1 MLKIKQA
8 LPSDASLLLAL
19 SRRALDAEC
28 AANPLLSALR
38 RGAPE
43 PDFSG
48 LDALIAYEDSQ
59 PVGFLAFTG
68 AFDGAFGDCKGV
80 ILPCTA
86 AFSAGAGAQRL
97 RRALLRPDPPREN
110 AQGAPAALRRAPRG
124 KA

>member
-8 LPSDASLLLAL
+8 LPSEASLLLAL

-48 LDALIAYEDSQ
+48 LDALIAYEDRQ
-59 PVGFLAFTG
+59 PVGFLPSRVRLTAHLAT
-68 AFDGAFGDCKGV
+68 AKGF

-86 AFSAGAGAQRL
+86 AFSAGAARNGRC
-97 RRALLRPDPPREN
+97 RRCWALPSP
-110 AQGAPAALRRAPRG
+110 APPRG

>member
-8 LPSDASLLLAL
+8 LPSEASLLLAL

-59 PVGFLAFTG
+59 PVGFLSFTG
-68 AFDGAFGDCKGV
+68 AFDGAFGDCKGGYSP
-80 ILPCTA
+80 LHGGFFGGSWCSA
-86 AFSAGAGAQRL
+86 ASAL
-97 RRALLRPDPPREN
+97 LLRPDPPREN
-110 AQGAPAALRRAPRG
+110 AQGVPAALRRAPRG

>member
-28 AANPLLSALR
+28 AAHPLLS
-38 RGAPE
+38 APE

-80 ILPCTA
+80 YSPLHGGFFGGSWCSA
-86 AFSAGAGAQRL
+86 ASA
-97 RRALLRPDPPREN
+97 RA
-110 AQGAPAALRRAPRG
+110 AAT
-124 KA
+124 

>member
-28 AANPLLSALR
+28 AANPLLSVLR

-80 ILPCTA
+80 YSPLHGGFFGGSWCSAVSARA
-86 AFSAGAGAQRL
+86 AAT
-97 RRALLRPDPPREN
+97 
-110 AQGAPAALRRAPRG
+110 
-124 KA
+124 

>member
-19 SRRALDAEC
+19 SRRA
-28 AANPLLSALR
+28 
-38 RGAPE
+38 PE

-59 PVGFLAFTG
+59 PAGYLVSRVRLTARSVTAKGF
-68 AFDGAFGDCKGV
+68 
-80 ILPCTA
+80 IPHCTS
-86 AFSAGAGAQRL
+86 AFSAEAARNGHC
-97 RRALLRPDPPREN
+97 RRCWTLPSPALLR
-110 AQGAPAALRRAPRG
+110 G

>member
-8 LPSDASLLLAL
+8 LLSDASLLLAL

-48 LDALIAYEDSQ
+48 LDALIAYEDFS
-59 PVGFLAFTG
+59 PSRVRLTAHLATAKGF
-68 AFDGAFGDCKGV
+68 

>member
-8 LPSDASLLLAL
+8 LPSEASLLLAL
-19 SRRALDAEC
+19 SRRARDAEC

-43 PDFSG
+43 PDFFG

-80 ILPCTA
+80 YSPLHGGFFGGSWCSA
-86 AFSAGAGAQRL
+86 ASA
-97 RRALLRPDPPREN
+97 RA
-110 AQGAPAALRRAPRG
+110 AAT
-124 KA
+124 

>member
-8 LPSDASLLLAL
+8 LPSEASLPLAL

-28 AANPLLSALR
+28 ATNPLLSALR

-59 PVGFLAFTG
+59 PVGFLSFMG
-68 AFDGAFGDCKGV
+68 AFDGAFGGCKGV
-80 ILPCTA
+80 YSPLHGGFFGGSWCSA
-86 AFSAGAGAQRL
+86 ASA
-97 RRALLRPDPPREN
+97 RA
-110 AQGAPAALRRAPRG
+110 AAT
-124 KA
+124 